1 MWTPRG
7 AWPLIVAAL
16 IGAGLFLVPVA
27 SAGIKAPGALV
38 PANLSKVDR
47 MPVFTW
53 APVKGADH
61 YEFQIAADK
70 GFNSIV
76 SNGSISTKNTAATL
90 PTSLINGNYYWRVR
104 SVTPKG
110 ATSSWTKTRAINLKW
125 APVMNLTGPSDGQS
139 FITPATTPDGALVL
153 RWAAMAGAAQY
164 AVTVASDPL
173 LTTVLNGSEIIDG
186 TAYTLNGA
194 IPDGTYYWSVTPLDA
209 EGHKGLPSP
218 VRSVVVHWNSSAG
231 SPVVTDLSPDPEL
244 MDPLFTWGTV
254 LGASNYEIEIST
266 SSDFAAGSKVAGITT
281 SATSYSP
288 TGALPGQHVLLAR
301 AAVRRVQQRR
311 AVDARR
317 AVHQDVRQRRRRS
330 PARRSRT
337 SACAT

>member
-1 MWTPRG
+1 
-7 AWPLIVAAL
+7 
-16 IGAGLFLVPVA
+16 
-27 SAGIKAPGALV
+27 
-38 PANLSKVDR
+38 
-47 MPVFTW
+47 
-53 APVKGADH
+53 
-61 YEFQIAADK
+61 
-70 GFNSIV
+70 
-76 SNGSISTKNTAATL
+76 
-90 PTSLINGNYYWRVR
+90 
-104 SVTPKG
+104 
-110 ATSSWTKTRAINLKW
+110 
-125 APVMNLTGPSDGQS
+125 
-139 FITPATTPDGALVL
+139 
-153 RWAAMAGAAQY
+153 MAGAAQY

-173 LTTVLNGSEIIDG
+173 LTTVLNGSEAIDG

-288 TGALPGQHVLLAR
+288 TGLFQDNTYYWRVRPYDASNNAGPWTLG
-301 AAVRRVQQRR
+301 AAFTKTFDNVPPVTGPSIKNIRMRDMTDIGSTSAMTPVIMWDPVMGASRYELELDHWNGTSVRRLEP
-311 AVDARR
+311 DE
-317 AVHQDVRQRRRRS
+317 
-330 PARRSRT
+330 PT
-337 SACAT
+337 